1 MNSKAAII
9 VLDGWGIGNHDY
21 SDAVY
26 AANTPFTDSLY
37 TQYSH
42 TTLRTDGENV
52 GLPEGQMGNSEVG
65 HMNIGAGRVV
75 WQMLVRINK
84 ELKEDA
90 FNRTAVWQQLVQTT
104 QGKAL
109 HLIGLVSDGGVHSH
123 MDHLVLLCEKAAKA
137 GISNIYIHAFMDGR
151 DTDPKSGKGFL
162 KEVMDK
168 TAATGAKLSSVVG
181 RYYAMDR
188 DKRWER
194 VKKAWSIMV
203 EGAEHT
209 EADAIAAIESQ
220 YAKGITDEFLEP
232 FRTLSGTEG
241 LIQEGDTV
249 LCFNYRTDRGRQ
261 ITAALSQQDFP
272 DVGMHKLNLNYFTMT
287 EYDETFA
294 IEGVLFDKQN
304 LNQTLGEVVS
314 LAGLTQLRA
323 AETEKYPHVSFF
335 FSGGREAP
343 FPGESR
349 LLANSPK
356 VATYDLQPEMSA
368 PELAAK
374 AIAIVENEQPD
385 FICLNF
391 ANPDMVG
398 HTGVFPAIVKAVE
411 TVDTCLQ
418 QLVAVLLKHN
428 YSALVIADHGNAD
441 FAINEDGTPN
451 TAHSLNPVPCWLV
464 STTLKPEMHAGIL
477 ADVAPTIVKI
487 MGLQAPKE
495 MTGSPLY

>member
-37 TQYSH
+37 TQYSY

-52 GLPEGQMGNSEVG
+52 GLPAGQMGNSEVG

-90 FNRTAVWQQLVQTT
+90 FDNTAVWQQLVKTT

-203 EGAEHT
+203 EGTEHA

-220 YAKGITDEFLEP
+220 YEKGITDEFLEP

-261 ITAALSQQDFP
+261 ITTALSQQDFP
-272 DVGMHKLNLNYFTMT
+272 DVGMHKLKLNYFTMT
-287 EYDETFA
+287 EYDETFQ
-294 IEGVLFDKQN
+294 IQGVLFDKQN

-314 LAGLTQLRA
+314 AAGLTQLRA

-368 PELAAK
+368 PELAEK
-374 AIAIVENEQPD
+374 AIAIIENEQPD

-411 TVDTCLQ
+411 TVDACLQ
-418 QLVAVLLKHN
+418 QLVSVLLKHN

-464 STTLKPEMHAGIL
+464 SNTLKPEMHAGIL

-495 MTGSPLY
+495 MTGSPLF